1 MVPGRGAT
9 YLWRCLAALSLAAL
23 LNVGFQGSG
32 GMVAAE
38 DDGVLHVHII
48 PHSHC
53 DPGWLDTF
61 ERYYQKDVSHI
72 LSGVLSQLWADRSR
86 RFVWAE
92 ISFFKRWWIT
102 QNFENR
108 GRFKTLVD
116 RGQLEFIGGGW
127 VQNDEANPTLE
138 SVINQVSEGHAFLLE
153 TFGVRPK
160 IGWQIDPFGHSAM
173 TPTLFALLG
182 YDAMVI
188 NRIHFDTK
196 RRFKA
201 TRHMEFLWDG
211 AKLSNTKDLDLRIF
225 THVLHTHYSAPA
237 ALTLKTQACR
247 KCRGTMRKGELEP
260 SLT

>member
-1 MVPGRGAT
+1 MNWRIPALLLLARGLVPRLSLRRLFFPGSSYGRRSAT

-23 LNVGFQGSG
+23 NVGFQGSSG
-32 GMVAAE
+32 LVAA
-38 DDGVLHVHII
+38 DDDVLHVHII

-173 TPTLFALLG
+173 TPTLFALLA

-201 TRHMEFLWDG
+201 TRHMGF
-211 AKLSNTKDLDLRIF
+211 
-225 THVLHTHYSAPA
+225 
-237 ALTLKTQACR
+237 CR
-247 KCRGTMRKGELEP
+247 TARSSQHKRP
-260 SLT
+260 